1 MKEFITKVKEK
12 LPLYKE
18 KFFKS
23 INVLIIYQAL
33 LFLIAPT
40 LTNQILLVL
49 ILVLFVVNTVMH
61 SKSS

>member
-1 MKEFITKVKEK
+1 MKEFIAKVKEK

>member
-49 ILVLFVVNTVMH
+49 ILILFVVNTVMH